1 MSHFQIET
9 WLASQSQRAENALL
23 HNLDSERSTPEQLHK
38 AMRYAVLGGG
48 KRIRPL
54 LVFAA
59 SELRPK
65 EILDQALV
73 DTAAALRSK
82 INANDVA
89 VRSDLADTSSTLRI
103 LINSTTTGLIDTASA
118 IRSTLATKV
127 NYADTA
133 AMLAP
138 YASKF
143 QPHRPRPATSIKS
156 PLGLRNAF

>member
-1 MSHFQIET
+1 MSHFQIEA

-54 LVFAA
+54 LVYAA

-89 VRSDLADTSSTLRI
+89 VRSDLADTSSTLRG
-103 LINSTTTGLIDTASA
+103 LISSTTSGLIDTASA
-118 IRSTLATKV
+118 IRGTPPRPL
-127 NYADTA
+127 
-133 AMLAP
+133 P
-138 YASKF
+138 G
-143 QPHRPRPATSIKS
+143 QPLRRGRTDPPARRRPRPGRRPRSS
-156 PLGLRNAF
+156 PAPRFR